1 MAVYIAP
8 AAMGLGD
15 LVVALPVVQS
25 AIAHGEKV
33 YLVIRLKEHLPL
45 AQRIS
50 GLSGVIL
57 EWQLDPTRL
66 KTNDVFYDLRD
77 HYLQKRYWWGSRQFI
92 QAYPGYK
99 INDILSIICSDLGL
113 EVDFDKL
120 TILQYNKR
128 SEVRNSVLFI
138 PGSAIDAKCW
148 SHDAWLK
155 LADQLQ
161 SQGTAVGVIGEPE
174 NSWAVSELLTAG
186 LHHHATPTIADALDL
201 LSSCR
206 AVVSVDTG
214 LMHLAVHQSIPT
226 VGIFRRDPVY
236 VRNFPN
242 FQSVITPKQC
252 SDACYQREAQSFH
265 HHRPLAGP
273 HFRPA
278 NWSCQTV
285 DGGHCLS
292 SISAASVMEALEQV
306 LNVGTPV

>member
-15 LVVALPVVQS
+15 LAVALPVVQS
-25 AIAHGEKV
+25 AIAQGEKV
-33 YLVIRLKEHLPL
+33 YLVVRLKEHVPL
-45 AQRIS
+45 AERIS

-57 EWQLDPTRL
+57 EWELDPARL

-77 HYLQKRYWWGSRQFI
+77 HYLQKRYWWGSRQFV

-148 SHDAWLK
+148 AHDAWLK
-155 LADQLQ
+155 LAQQLK
-161 SQGTAVGVIGEPE
+161 SQGMEVGVIGESDS
-174 NSWAVSELLTAG
+174 SWAVSELLTAG
-186 LHHHATPTIADALDL
+186 LRHHPTPTIADALDL

-214 LMHLAVHQSIPT
+214 LMHLAVHQSVPT

-236 VRNFPN
+236 IRNVPN
-242 FQSVITPKQC
+242 FQSVITQKQC
-252 SDACYQREAQSFH
+252 SDACYQRESQSFH
-265 HHRPLAGP
+265 HHRTHAGP
-273 HFRPA
+273 QFSPA
-278 NWSCQTV
+278 NWSCQLIE
-285 DGGHCLS
+285 GGHCLS
-292 SISAASVMEALEQV
+292 SISTSIVLEALEQV
-306 LNVGTPV
+306 LKVQTTV